1 MDRQTPK
8 AGADD
13 MLNPL
18 WPWALLLLP
27 LPYIYRRLRSP
38 AETTTR
44 ALRAPLL
51 ASAAQ
56 GTDASIR
63 GANWQQKLALLLLS
77 LCWLSAVTALSR
89 PVWIGEPIAVPTN
102 GRDILLAVDISGS
115 MEREDMTLRG
125 REVNRLIAVKAV
137 VGDFVVKR
145 EGDRLGLI
153 LFGEKAYLQ
162 TPLTFDRKTMQT
174 LLNEAQIGF
183 AGNNGTAIGDAIGLA
198 VKRLQDRPEN
208 HRVVILL
215 TDGANNAG
223 ELDPL
228 TAADLARRAK
238 VKIYT
243 IGIGADVQETW
254 GLFGKRVT
262 NPSAD
267 LDEAALTS
275 IAETTGGLFFR
286 ARNPE
291 ELTAIYA
298 ELNRLEPLEQDAETI
313 RPVASLY
320 YLPLALAFVLS
331 LLVALINSRRG
342 LYG

>member
-1 MDRQTPK
+1 
-8 AGADD
+8 
-13 MLNPL
+13 MLNLL
-18 WPWALLLLP
+18 WPWVLALAP
-27 LPYIYRRLRSP
+27 LPFIYRWLRRP
-38 AETTTR
+38 ADVKIQ

-51 ASAAQ
+51 AKVALDDS
-56 GTDASIR
+56 ASIKTSS
-63 GANWQQKLALLLLS
+63 WQRRLLLLVLS
-77 LCWLSAVTALSR
+77 LCWLSALLAIAR
-89 PVWIGEPIAVPTN
+89 PVWIGAPVSMPTN

-115 MEREDMTLRG
+115 MEQEDMRING

-183 AGNNGTAIGDAIGLA
+183 AGSNGTAIGDAVGLA

-215 TDGANNAG
+215 TDGSNNAG
-223 ELDPL
+223 ELDPME
-228 TAADLARRAK
+228 AADLARRAK

-243 IGIGADVQETW
+243 VGIGAESQQSW
-254 GLFGKRVT
+254 GLFGSQVT

-267 LDEAALTS
+267 LDESALQG
-275 IAETTGGLFFR
+275 IADATGGQFFR
-286 ARNPE
+286 ARDPE
-291 ELTAIYA
+291 ELAAIYR
-298 ELNRLEPLEQDAETI
+298 ELNRLEPLEQTAETI
-313 RPVASLY
+313 RPVSTLFHW
-320 YLPLALAFVLS
+320 PLALTFFLSLVLVLS
-331 LLVALINSRRG
+331 RSYRRD
-342 LYG
+342 YA